1 MHEKMSQPTICKI
14 NISAP
19 RFSAA
24 EVIVEA
30 VVVRIPDMER
40 LPSR

>member
-1 MHEKMSQPTICKI
+1 MYEKMNQPTVFKI

-30 VVVRIPDMER
+30 VFVRIPDMER